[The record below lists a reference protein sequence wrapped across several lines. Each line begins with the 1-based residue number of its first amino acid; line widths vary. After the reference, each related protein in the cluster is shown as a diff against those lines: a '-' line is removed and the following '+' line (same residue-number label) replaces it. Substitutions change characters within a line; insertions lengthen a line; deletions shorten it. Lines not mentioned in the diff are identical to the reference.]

1 MKKFTKV
8 LTVVLAV
15 LMIMMTSVTAFADY
29 AMASLNEE
37 IDVYQAAGDS
47 WTYLFEAPEDGWYV
61 VSTYTEDEFT
71 DPCVYVHDENGD
83 ELAYCDDSVNGGYNS
98 EAWFY
103 AEADGEYYIT
113 FSNFNYDYV
122 SYTLWLEAENE
133 DSHVYCVNDCF
144 DEYCDICGCELFVYD
159 ELPLDEYSV
168 LFQTPGEEETF
179 EFTAPEEGWYVVST
193 YTYDEET
200 DPYVYVVDSYG
211 DVIGECDDSAYCSY
225 NGEAWFYAYEG
236 ETYTICIGNYNDYYD
251 VEFNVYFEKENEYSH
266 TYCSDED
273 YDGYCDFCG
282 YQICDH
288 RCHDNGF
295 FWRIANFFNRVFRIN
310 ERCECGVY
318 HW

>member
-1 MKKFTKV
+1 MKKITKV
-8 LTVVLAV
+8 LTVALAV

-29 AMASLNEE
+29 AIMGLEE
-37 IDVYQAAGDS
+37 TLVINQDGGDS
-47 WTYLFEAPEDGWYV
+47 QTRLFEAPEEGWYI
-61 VSTYTEDEFT
+61 VSTYTEDSLT
-71 DPCVYVHDENGD
+71 DPYVAVYNEYNDEI
-83 ELAYCDDSVNGGYNS
+83 AYCDDSVTGTYNS

-103 AEADGEYYIT
+103 ANKGEEYYIT
-113 FSNFNYDYV
+113 FSNFNSEDV
-122 SYTLWLEAENE
+122 TYTAWLEAENE
-133 DSHVYCVNDCF
+133 NSHVYCINDCF

-159 ELPLDEYSV
+159 ELPLDEYAV

-251 VEFNVYFEKENEYSH
+251 VDFNVYFEKENEYSH